1 MKKTSK
7 SSSVQL
13 IAGVDE
19 AGRGALVGPVIAA
32 AVILP
37 EDSCIENCC
46 DSKKLTAKQRV
57 QVGQQIENEA
67 LAFALGGASA
77 MEIDEINIL
86 QASLLAMKRAL
97 ENLSVKPNTA
107 LIDGLH
113 TPAIDWCSSKAIVG
127 GDQKVLSISA
137 ASILAKVARD
147 EMMRVLHEQYP
158 VYQFDRHKGYPTRQH
173 LEALRCHGICPEHRK
188 TYKPVHKHINGLA
201 FS

>member
-57 QVGQQIENEA
+57 QVGQQIEKEA